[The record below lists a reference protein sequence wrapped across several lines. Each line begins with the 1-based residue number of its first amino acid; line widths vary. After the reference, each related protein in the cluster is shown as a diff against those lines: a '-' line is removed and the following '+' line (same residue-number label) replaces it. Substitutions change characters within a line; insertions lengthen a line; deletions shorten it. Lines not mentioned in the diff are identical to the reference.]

1 MLPVK
6 IDKYYFNITRANELN
21 EPLWH
26 HMYEFKAEYGLKDLS
41 PSSI

>member
-6 IDKYYFNITRANELN
+6 IDKYYFNISRANERN

-26 HMYEFKAEYGLKDLS
+26 FMYEFTEEYGLKDLS